1 MADSGDETAAR
12 ATEAGIYTETLAR
25 LYLQQGFAEKALRIY
40 HHLVHTHPEDLE
52 LRERF
57 KMLEQQVERPMQEHV
72 ASPPVVT
79 VTQAMTNGPS
89 SCTQWVLGHLEYWL
103 SHLQQQRTVRENA
116 LHCEERSQRHDSKA

>member
-25 LYLQQGFAEKALRIY
+25 LYLRQGFDEKALRIY
-40 HHLVHTHPEDLE
+40 RHLVHAHPEDLE

-57 KMLEQQVERPMQEHV
+57 RLLEQQVERPVQEHV
-72 ASPPVVT
+72 ASPPVLT

-89 SCTQWVLGHLEYWL
+89 FCTQWVLRHLEYWL
-103 SHLQQQRTVRENA
+103 SHLQQQRTARENA
-116 LHCEERSQRHDSKA
+116 LHGSERSERNDSKA